1 MMYVGKINSSELL
14 QKKSHYYFCMT
25 ACNLARPHQL
35 CLSLNKGNVKNEPT
49 QEMEL

>member
-1 MMYVGKINSSELL
+1 MMYVGNINSSELL

-25 ACNLARPHQL
+25 ACNLARIHQL
-35 CLSLNKGNVKNEPT
+35 GLNKDYVKKVPT

>member
-14 QKKSHYYFCMT
+14 QRKSHYYFCMT
-25 ACNLARPHQL
+25 ACNLARTHQIG
-35 CLSLNKGNVKNEPT
+35 LSLNKGNVKNEPT